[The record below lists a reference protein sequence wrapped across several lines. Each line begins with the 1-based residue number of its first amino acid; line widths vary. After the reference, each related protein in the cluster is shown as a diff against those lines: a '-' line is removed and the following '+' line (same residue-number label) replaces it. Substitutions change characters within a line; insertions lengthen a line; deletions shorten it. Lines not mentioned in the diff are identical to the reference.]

1 MEQDFPKIP
10 CKNHKKC
17 QCVLQTPQILA
28 ESVWAW
34 VVSAG
39 LAHPVSK
46 LAKSTPEAMQ
56 KDEKVIQIGPNGFK
70 LGPEGYYMVS

>member
-1 MEQDFPKIP
+1 MEQDFPKILP
-10 CKNHKKC
+10 RITKNANVSFKHHRFWQSLFGPGWC
-17 QCVLQTPQILA
+17 QLA
-28 ESVWAW
+28 W
-34 VVSAG
+34 
-39 LAHPVSK
+39 PTQVSK